1 MAGADRPMGA
11 TAENTAQW
19 EGNAR
24 DEGGGSHAAPD
35 GERSD
40 DHFGRTSA
48 RGRRVQDIAKLLAE
62 YDITAIPVVDAD
74 DRPVGVVSEADLLR
88 KELDPAGLLPVLHP
102 RPADRTKQ
110 EATTARGLMNS
121 PAITARPQW
130 TVVEAAQ
137 VMERHRVK
145 RLPVVDEADRLV
157 GLISRADLLRV
168 FLRGDSAIREEIS
181 GDVLVRTLGIAP
193 DSVTVRV
200 VDGRVSLTGSV
211 ERKSLIP
218 VAVRMCQGVDGVVD
232 VTEQLS
238 HRTDDTSE
246 GLYAESPRHTQLSP

>member
-1 MAGADRPMGA
+1 VTKEAEAMRHRMVSDLMTTSVVRVREDAG
-11 TAENTAQW
+11 
-19 EGNAR
+19 
-24 DEGGGSHAAPD
+24 
-35 GERSD
+35 
-40 DHFGRTSA
+40 FK
-48 RGRRVQDIAKLLAE
+48 DIAKLLAE
-62 YDITAIPVVDAD
+62 YDITAIPVVDDD

-88 KELDPAGLLPVLHP
+88 KEAGQLDPAGLLPVLHP
-102 RPADRTKQ
+102 LPADRDKQ
-110 EATTARGLMNS
+110 EATDARGLMNS

-137 VMERHRVK
+137 VMERSHVK
-145 RLPVVDEADRLV
+145 RLPVVDEVDRLV

-181 GDVLVRTLGIAP
+181 GDVLVRTLGISP

-200 VDGRVSLTGSV
+200 VDGRVSLAGTV

-218 VAVRMCQGVDGVVD
+218 VAVRMCQGVDGVVE
-232 VTEQLS
+232 VTEQLR

-246 GLYAESPRHTQLSP
+246 NLYADSPRHTQLSP